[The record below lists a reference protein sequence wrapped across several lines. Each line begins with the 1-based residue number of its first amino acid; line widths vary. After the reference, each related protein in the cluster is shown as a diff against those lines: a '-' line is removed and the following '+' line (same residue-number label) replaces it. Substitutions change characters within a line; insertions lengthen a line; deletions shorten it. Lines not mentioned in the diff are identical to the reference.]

1 MNSPSTPQTFFSR
14 YFEKNAEQRYAMQ
27 LLEFMLWQRGRFIP
41 PMHKAKIQQSFI
53 QQEVEDYKNGII
65 NIPQLQFLVTTRCSL
80 RCINCNAYIPYFGTH
95 GKKHKDLSPQ
105 DFKHDLDKLSEAV
118 THIRR
123 FILIGGE
130 PLLHKEL
137 SSLIEI
143 AAQNSMI
150 SLIEIITN
158 GTIVPSS
165 IILDTI
171 ERYKEKIYFHISN
184 YQANPALIYRLKHE
198 KIFQVLKERDIKYQM
213 SAHQSWSKEIPLQG
227 RSDDEIAQKMFA
239 SCWLKRCLQVCDG
252 KLAICPKASS
262 GYELGMVDD
271 SFPGE
276 VISLREIDDVRK
288 QLIAFYQKDF
298 FEACRSCVRIDEEV
312 LVAEQFS

>member
-1 MNSPSTPQTFFSR
+1 MELANITPAFFSR

-27 LLEFMLWQRGRFIP
+27 LLEFMLWRRGRFIP
-41 PMHKAKIQQSFI
+41 PMHKARVQQSFI
-53 QQEVEDYKNGII
+53 QQEVEDYKKGII

-95 GKKHKDLSPQ
+95 GKNHKDLSPQ
-105 DFKHDLDKLSEAV
+105 EFKQDLDKLSEAV

-143 AAQNSMI
+143 AAQSSMI

-165 IILDTI
+165 VILDTI

-184 YQANPALIYRLKHE
+184 YQDNPALTSRLKHE
-198 KIFQVLKERDIKYQM
+198 KIFGALKERDIKCQRIK
-213 SAHQSWSKEIPLQG
+213 AG
-227 RSDDEIAQKMFA
+227 QKKFLFKVEVTMKL
-239 SCWLKRCLQVCDG
+239 LKRCSPVAGL
-252 KLAICPKASS
+252 S
-262 GYELGMVDD
+262 GV
-271 SFPGE
+271 SKF
-276 VISLREIDDVRK
+276 VTANLR
-288 QLIAFYQKDF
+288 
-298 FEACRSCVRIDEEV
+298 SV
-312 LVAEQFS
+312 LKRLPDMN